1 MVKNLPSNARDA
13 GSIPASAR
21 MKGGKG
27 CTLQCS
33 CLGNPMDRAA
43 WQAIATGSQKSQSWL
58 SDSTRTKSLVN
69 SRKHTFTFNRK
80 LLSCGRHI

>member
-27 CTLQCS
+27 CPLQCS
-33 CLGNPMDRAA
+33 CLGNPTDRAA
-43 WQAIATGSQKSQSWL
+43 WQARHGV
-58 SDSTRTKSLVN
+58 TRESVVAERLNNNKV
-69 SRKHTFTFNRK
+69 FGEF
-80 LLSCGRHI
+80 